1 MISHFGDELTC
12 TIQKICSD
20 TQYQS
25 LQISDPA
32 SPSTSSST
40 DQGTPS
46 MNPASPSESL
56 SMNRDRDALQS
67 LSSWLTA
74 IFDRIRG
81 F

>member
-1 MISHFGDELTC
+1 MISHFGDELTR

-20 TQYQS
+20 TRYQS

-40 DQGTPS
+40 DQGAPS

-56 SMNRDRDALQS
+56 SMNRNRDALQS

-74 IFDRIRG
+74 IFNKIRG